1 VACIFLFSII
11 LSLYAGISVPRKGLV
26 VLGTSQITE
35 APRGLGATHI
45 AYRTLHIELCTIHI
59 ILITKKNS

>member
-1 VACIFLFSII
+1 MREVGKCCAVLF
-11 LSLYAGISVPRKGLV
+11 AVFV
-26 VLGTSQITE
+26 TE